1 MKKSIFIALT
11 LVISFSISAYALDSQ
26 LPEIRNKFFQ
36 EAQELK
42 AIAVNPKNVVLI
54 NSMWDSC
61 LMTMSQLDAYFSMLG
76 IYNAVTN
83 EDAAREAAD
92 YIYRW
97 LNEMKR
103 INELNIKSLKS
114 VLQLN
119 EPNINTHMDR
129 LLIYYI
135 DLNSRIDTER
145 KKVSLL
151 SGIKKPK

>member
-1 MKKSIFIALT
+1 
-11 LVISFSISAYALDSQ
+11 
-26 LPEIRNKFFQ
+26 
-36 EAQELK
+36 
-42 AIAVNPKNVVLI
+42 
-54 NSMWDSC
+54 
-61 LMTMSQLDAYFSMLG
+61 MTMSQLDAYFSMLG

-97 LNEMKR
+97 LNEIKR

-129 LLIYYI
+129 LRIYYT
-135 DLNSRIDTER
+135 DLNSRIDIER
-145 KKVSLL
+145 KKISIL
-151 SGIKKPK
+151 SSVKKPK

>member
-1 MKKSIFIALT
+1 
-11 LVISFSISAYALDSQ
+11 
-26 LPEIRNKFFQ
+26 
-36 EAQELK
+36 
-42 AIAVNPKNVVLI
+42 
-54 NSMWDSC
+54 
-61 LMTMSQLDAYFSMLG
+61 MSQLDAYFSMLG

-97 LNEMKR
+97 LNEIKR

-129 LLIYYI
+129 LRIYYT
-135 DLNSRIDTER
+135 DLNSRIDIER
-145 KKVSLL
+145 KKISIL
-151 SGIKKPK
+151 SSVKKPK